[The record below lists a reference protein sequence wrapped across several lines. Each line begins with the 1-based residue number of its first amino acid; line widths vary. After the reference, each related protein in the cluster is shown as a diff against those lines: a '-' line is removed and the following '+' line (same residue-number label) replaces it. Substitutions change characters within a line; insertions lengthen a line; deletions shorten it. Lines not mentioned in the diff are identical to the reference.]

1 MQPLRATDPPW
12 VGRHRVLHRLG
23 AGGMGVVY
31 LARSPGGAL
40 LAVKV
45 IRAGYADDSGFR
57 ARFRREVEVAGRVR
71 SPWVVPLVDA
81 DPDAALP
88 WLAAAFVPGPT
99 LADVVEECGP
109 LPPAPARRLGA
120 RLAEALDA
128 VHEAGL
134 VHRDVKPGNVLIA
147 HDGPRLIDFGIAREA
162 EDTAL
167 TATGMV
173 VGSPGFL
180 SPEQARG
187 SGGQIGPPSDVFS
200 LGCLLAYAVTGV
212 RPFGE
217 GSPAGMLARTVYDE
231 PDLDG
236 VPTGLTSL
244 LRACLEKDP
253 GSRPTAAEV
262 RRTLTA
268 PDPRQ
273 GEAWP
278 PAPQPQKD
286 DARPSPPESLTDDAR
301 PSPPQPLTGDAW
313 LPEPV
318 MRLIAHRSAAVLALP
333 AVEAT
338 EASAGLGRA
347 AGGPTPE
354 STTPAP
360 TGTAAPPAGITA
372 PSARYTRR
380 RFLVLGSAAGVVSAG
395 GTAAWWTAHRGQ
407 GTPSSGTAAKT
418 PRLTIAVQAD
428 LTGPHQA
435 AGIAQRDGVLLAVD
449 AFNSRAGRPF
459 LLDLRIHDD
468 AGQTKRAVAIAE
480 QLAADD
486 RIRAVIGPTT
496 DACAT
501 AVHRTYQEAQVP
513 TLWVSVGESTTE
525 LPASSVTTRE
535 AVPTNPSDAALAAP
549 LVACINRLP
558 GARRAMLIDD
568 RTEGTFG
575 SVVCSYA
582 AEGLRSAGSVAPV
595 AGTLAADG
603 DFSALATRITDSHVD
618 AVVFTGGPERTAR
631 LARALRTA
639 GYSGARLATQRALA
653 PAFLRGADRLATEG
667 WLFATVFVDPAAVSA
682 AKPFVTAYRKRF
694 RSASPP
700 WYAAEAYDAALF
712 AITAMAALGPSGA
725 ARAAVL
731 NQLRD
736 TEYRGITKT
745 LRYSTTTTYVRDE
758 DALYLF
764 RSTNGR
770 FRFLG
775 HYRSARSPG

>member
-40 LAVKV
+40 VAVKV
-45 IRAGYADDSGFR
+45 VRAGYADDPGFR
-57 ARFRREVEVAGRVR
+57 ARFRREVEMAGRVR

-88 WLAAAFVPGPT
+88 WLVTAFVPGPA

-128 VHEAGL
+128 VHAAGL

-217 GSPAGMLARTVYDE
+217 GSPAGMLARTVYDA

-236 VPTGLTSL
+236 VPAGLTPL
-244 LRACLEKDP
+244 LRACLEKEP
-253 GSRPTAAEV
+253 QSRPTAAEV
-262 RRTLTA
+262 CRTLTA
-268 PDPRQ
+268 ADPRQ

-278 PAPQPQKD
+278 SAPHPPTD
-286 DARPSPPESLTDDAR
+286 GTRPSPPEPAPGDAR
-301 PSPPQPLTGDAW
+301 PSAGGAW

-338 EASAGLGRA
+338 QVSAGPGVAAGRPASEGTVSASAG
-347 AGGPTPE
+347 
-354 STTPAP
+354 
-360 TGTAAPPAGITA
+360 TASPPAGITV
-372 PSARYTRR
+372 PPARYTRR
-380 RFLVLGSAAGVVSAG
+380 RLLALGSAAGVVSAG
-395 GTAAWWTAHRGQ
+395 GTAAWWAAHRGR
-407 GTPSSGTAAKT
+407 GAASPGTAAKP
-418 PRLTIAVQAD
+418 PRLAIAVQAD
-428 LTGPHQA
+428 LTGPRRA

-449 AFNSRAGRPF
+449 AFNSRAGQPF

-468 AGQTKRAVAIAE
+468 AGEAERAVAIA
-480 QLAADD
+480 QQVAADD

-501 AVHRTYQEAQVP
+501 AVHRTYQDAQVP

-535 AVPTNPSDAALAAP
+535 AVPTNPSDASLAAP
-549 LVACINRLP
+549 LVACVNRLP

-575 SVVCSYA
+575 SVVCAYA
-582 AEGLRSAGSVAPV
+582 AEGLRSAGTVAPV

-603 DFSALATRITDSHVD
+603 DFSALAARVTGSHVD

-631 LARALRTA
+631 LAGALRTA
-639 GYSGARLATQRALA
+639 GYSGARLATQRALDG
-653 PAFLRGADRLATEG
+653 AFLRGADRLATEG
-667 WLFATVFVDPAAVSA
+667 WLFATVFTDPVAVSS
-682 AKPFVTAYRKRF
+682 AKPFVTAYRTRF

-712 AITAMAALGPSGA
+712 AATAMAAVGPGGA

-731 NQLRD
+731 NRLRD

-745 LRYSTTTTYVRDE
+745 LRYSAATTTYVRDE

-775 HYRSARSPG
+775 PYRSAPPPG